1 MESNPRGQ
9 KLDFSNTQFA
19 FAYKGD
25 AQLKRTYRFFKQLD
39 SRFLSTIGSP
49 LVTLALKL
57 HLPIEGFIR
66 RTIFDIF
73 CGGTSLEGTRERS
86 QELFAS
92 NVLTILD
99 YSVEGKNDEASFDAT
114 RDEIIRTIQ
123 QGAADPAVAFSAM
136 KVTGI
141 ADMEILTKVD
151 ARRAL
156 TDEEKAAYERGK
168 ARLQAICQVA
178 FDLQQSVFVDAEETW
193 IQKTIDAWAEEMMAQ
208 FNGKIPV
215 VYQTVQMYRHDR
227 LAYLK
232 TLIAKAEASNHIAGI
247 KVVRGAY
254 IEKENARANELG
266 YPTPMQPNK
275 AATDRDYNAALR
287 ECIAH
292 IDHVALCAGT
302 HNEESSASLAAL
314 LTEKNIP
321 RDHPHVLFAQL
332 LGMSDHI
339 SFNLAHHGYRA
350 AKYLPYGPV
359 RAVLPYLF
367 RRAAENSS
375 IAGQS
380 SREVGLLKKEMLR
393 RGLI

>member
-1 MESNPRGQ
+1 MESNPKGQ

-19 FAYKGD
+19 FAYKSD

-39 SRFLSTIGSP
+39 NRFLSKIGPP

-57 HLPIEGFIR
+57 RLPVEGIIR
-66 RTIFDIF
+66 RTIFDVF
-73 CGGTSLEGTRERS
+73 CGGVSLEDSRARS
-86 QELFAS
+86 LELYRS
-92 NVLTILD
+92 KVLTILD
-99 YSVEGKNDEASFDAT
+99 YSVEGKNTEASFDAT
-114 RDEIIRTIQ
+114 RDEIIRTLEF
-123 QGAADPAVAFSAM
+123 GAKDDAVAFSAM

-141 ADMEILTKVD
+141 ADFDLLAKAD
-151 ARRAL
+151 AGRAM
-156 TDEEKAAYERGK
+156 DAEEKAALARGK
-168 ARLQAICQVA
+168 ARMEAICKVA
-178 FDLQQSVFVDAEETW
+178 FDLKQPVFVDAEETW
-193 IQKTIDAWAEEMMAQ
+193 IQKTIDIWTEEMMAKYNQ
-208 FNGKIPV
+208 SLPL
-215 VYQTVQMYRHDR
+215 VYHTVQMYRQDR
-227 LAYLK
+227 LAYLRA
-232 TLIAKAEASNHIAGI
+232 LIAKGKEGGYFIGI

-254 IEKENARANELG
+254 IEKENNRAMELG

-275 AATDRDYNAALR
+275 TATDRDYNLALR

-292 IDHVALCAGT
+292 IDRVALCAGT
-302 HNEESSASLAAL
+302 HNEESAAL
-314 LTEKNIP
+314 LACMIDEKGIP

-339 SFNLAHHGYRA
+339 SFNLTHHGYRA

-359 RAVLPYLF
+359 KAVLPYLF

-380 SREVGLLKKEMLR
+380 SREVGLLQKEAIR